1 MPVLKIKKTDGSWQ
15 EVWGCV
21 DGGTS
26 SGAASPKLTNI
37 TMYADKWEGSSSP
50 YSQVVSCNGVQ
61 VNSKVDLQPTP
72 MQLEELR
79 SAEIA
84 LMATND
90 NGVVTIYSFYDKLP
104 STMEMQV
111 LITSVEVIV

>member
-1 MPVLKIKKTDGSWQ
+1 MPVLKIKKADGSWQ

-26 SGAASPKLTNI
+26 SGATTPKLTNI
-37 TMYADKWEGSSSP
+37 TMYADKWVGNSSP

-61 VNSKVDLQPTP
+61 VNSKVDLHPTP

-79 SAEIA
+79 SSEIA

-90 NGVVTIYSFYDKLP
+90 NGVVTIYSFYDKP
-104 STMEMQV
+104 SSTWEMQA
-111 LITSVEVIV
+111 LITNVEVIG